1 MVNILDI
8 LLNSHRYIRILSFE
22 LHPYSQIITSHRYL
36 DVAGHKNSKI
46 YLYNGFAMFFG
57 WLFARIIL
65 FIYILTDMYIHLDQV
80 SIYSFRPGI
89 RSFVLYISWFIC
101 FLLNLQIRM
110 VVPIAFYS
118 LLFLFPVL
126 TGMNVYWFWKILHG
140 LFKTISKRHVNWCFF
155 ACKFYLFLLINIET
169 KPCIFSISIL
179 DLILD
184 WVYQSME
191 LLFLS

>member
-1 MVNILDI
+1 LHHGISIYSIALALITGEGHVYILMALISECSTPLMNI
-8 LLNSHRYIRILSFE
+8 RW
-22 LHPYSQIITSHRYL
+22 YL

-65 FIYILTDMYIHLDQV
+65 FIYILTDMYIHLDQ
-80 SIYSFRPGI
+80 
-89 RSFVLYISWFIC
+89 
-101 FLLNLQIRM
+101 IRM

-140 LFKTISKRHVNWCFF
+140 LFKTISKRHVN
-155 ACKFYLFLLINIET
+155 
-169 KPCIFSISIL
+169 
-179 DLILD
+179 
-184 WVYQSME
+184 
-191 LLFLS
+191 